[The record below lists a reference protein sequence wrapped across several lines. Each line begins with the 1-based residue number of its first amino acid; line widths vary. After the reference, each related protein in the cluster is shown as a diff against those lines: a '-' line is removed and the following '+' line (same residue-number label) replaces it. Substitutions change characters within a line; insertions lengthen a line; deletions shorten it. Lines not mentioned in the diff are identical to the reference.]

1 MTEDFPEFIHVYA
14 ANPHR
19 AGFGDTS
26 SKKLSFSELI
36 EVQRRM
42 RGLTQQQAADLVPI
56 SVSTWE
62 RWISGKVVPSKAVQR
77 AALLAIEG
85 ATAAPSKR
93 KLAAVQRSHHL
104 FWEKHK
110 GWILRVT
117 IDRGSKMKGTRV
129 KFYLNTH
136 VMEHA
141 LERRSVVL
149 MTCRRLGLKIKPRIQ
164 KRHGPK
170 NGASSAD

>member
-1 MTEDFPEFIHVYA
+1 MTEDFPGLFHVYG
-14 ANPHR
+14 ANPHD

-26 SKKLSFSELI
+26 SEKLSFSELI

-62 RWISGKVVPSKAVQR
+62 RWISGKVIPSKAVQR
-77 AALLAIEG
+77 AALLSIEG
-85 ATAAPSKR
+85 ATATPSKR
-93 KLAAVQRSHHL
+93 KLAALKRSHHL

-117 IDRGSKMKGTRV
+117 IDRGKRIEGTRV
-129 KFYLNTH
+129 KFYLKTH
-136 VMEHA
+136 VMEQA

-164 KRHGPK
+164 KRHSPK
-170 NGASSAD
+170 NGSSSAD